1 MVEMKVKTIA
11 VDAETR
17 HPVMILTDADEKHY
31 LPIWIGNNE
40 AQAILSEME
49 GLASPRPMTHDLIK
63 TLLEQFNT
71 GIKRVIVND
80 LQDSTYFARIV
91 MEIEGKESEI
101 DARPSDSVALAL
113 RFKAPIF
120 VAEKVMQ
127 AALPNK
133 EKIAEDAKK
142 FKEFIEHVTPEMFVN
157 PPTSTGPKGG
167 PGED

>member
-120 VAEKVMQ
+120 VACT
-127 AALPNK
+127 AS
-133 EKIAEDAKK
+133 
-142 FKEFIEHVTPEMFVN
+142 EMFA
-157 PPTSTGPKGG
+157 
-167 PGED
+167 